1 MLTQLYDCGTR
12 FLHEIFPP
20 LVLLS
25 GLVFIYQL
33 SPATR
38 PRWAFCAAGG
48 RPSET
53 QSHGARRTE
62 SENYIGGATLLTVV
76 SPTNSARRSRLSIS
90 VVRPS
95 IEPARAERSD
105 ENSAGP
111 KKRATYQLQ
120 PSASSGHESLSFALS
135 NFEVTIASK
144 VR

>member
-62 SENYIGGATLLTVV
+62 SENYIGGATLDRGFADEQRTPL
-76 SPTNSARRSRLSIS
+76 PLLR
-90 VVRPS
+90 RPS
-95 IEPARAERSD
+95 IERPRRMFRKARGSEEKSYIPT
-105 ENSAGP
+105 STVG
-111 KKRATYQLQ
+111 LW
-120 PSASSGHESLSFALS
+120 S
-135 NFEVTIASK
+135 
-144 VR
+144 